1 MTEENGNKYFRPAY
15 LEIDLRVLASNLK
28 KIKRKLGDGVELL
41 AVVKAD
47 GYGHGAYEVSKVALK
62 NGAGSLGVAFLEEGI
77 ELREKGIS
85 APILILCPEFYGR
98 ERKIIEYDL
107 QSVVTDFDFV
117 RKLSTEAEKQNKLV
131 EVFLK
136 IDTGMRRYGIE
147 PSLVLDFVRR
157 VKKLKN
163 IKLKGIMSQFSTTEE
178 KDKDFAR
185 IQLSL
190 FKKTVKQV
198 EEFNGGKLIRSIANS
213 GAVLELPQSYFD
225 QVRVG
230 ILMYGI
236 YPSEKL
242 PKRVEVNP
250 VMSLKSKIIQIKEVD
265 KGTSVGYG
273 RSFIT
278 KRKTKIGT
286 IPLGYADG
294 YPRLLSNRGEVLIK
308 GKKAPIIGRVCMDAF
323 MVDLTSI
330 PEVKIGEEV
339 ILLGKQGKEKIEAEQ
354 IGKWAESF
362 SYEIVSRMGKR
373 LPRVYVK

>member
-1 MTEENGNKYFRPAY
+1 LPRYRTNFNR
-15 LEIDLRVLASNLK
+15 I
-28 KIKRKLGDGVELL
+28 
-41 AVVKAD
+41 
-47 GYGHGAYEVSKVALK
+47 ALK

-77 ELREKGIS
+77 ELREKGIKAS
-85 APILILCPEFYGR
+85 ILILCPEFYGR
-98 ERKIIEYDL
+98 EKNIVEYNL
-107 QSVVTDFDFV
+107 QSAVTDFDFV
-117 RKLSTEAEKQNKLV
+117 RNLSLEAEKQNKIA

-147 PSLVLDFVRR
+147 PSLALDFVRR
-157 VKKLKN
+157 MKKLKN
-163 IKLKGIMSQFSTTEE
+163 IMLRGIMSQFSTTEE

-190 FKKTVKQV
+190 FKKTIKQV

-250 VMSLKSKIIQIKEVD
+250 VMSLKSKIIQIKEVN

-278 KRKTKIGT
+278 KRKTRIGT

-308 GKKAPIIGRVCMDAF
+308 GKRAPIIGRVCMDAF
-323 MVDLTSI
+323 MVDLTFI
-330 PEVKIGEEV
+330 PDVKIGEEV
-339 ILLGKQGKEKIEAEQ
+339 ILLGKQSKGEIDVQQ
-354 IGKWAESF
+354 IGNWAGSF

>member
-1 MTEENGNKYFRPAY
+1 MTIENGNRYFRPAY
-15 LEIDLRVLASNLK
+15 LEINLKDLASNLK
-28 KIKRKLGDGVELL
+28 NIKRKLGEGVELL

-47 GYGHGAYEVSKVALK
+47 GYGHGAYEVSRIALK

-77 ELREKGIS
+77 ELREKWIK

-98 ERKIIEYDL
+98 EKNIVEYNL
-107 QSVVTDFDFV
+107 QSAVTDLGFV
-117 RKLSTEAEKQNKLV
+117 RNLSLEAEKQNKIA

-147 PSLVLDFVRR
+147 PSLALDFVGRM
-157 VKKLKN
+157 KKLKN
-163 IKLKGIMSQFSTTEE
+163 IKLRGIMSQFSTTEE

-250 VMSLKSKIIQIKEVD
+250 VMSLKSKIIQIKEVK

-278 KRKTKIGT
+278 KRKTRIGT

-308 GKKAPIIGRVCMDAF
+308 GKRAPIIGRVCMDAF
-323 MVDLTSI
+323 MVDLTFI
-330 PEVKIGEEV
+330 PDVNIGEEV
-339 ILLGKQGKEKIEAEQ
+339 ILLGKQSKGEIDVQQ
-354 IGKWAESF
+354 IGNWAESF

-373 LPRVYVK
+373 LPRIYVK

>member
-1 MTEENGNKYFRPAY
+1 MTKENGNKYFRPVY
-15 LEIDLRVLASNLK
+15 IEINLKDLASNLK
-28 KIKRKLGDGVELL
+28 NIKRKLGDGVELL

-47 GYGHGAYEVSKVALK
+47 GYGHGAYEVSRIALK

-77 ELREKGIS
+77 ELRDKGIKTT
-85 APILILCPEFYGR
+85 ILILCPEFYGR
-98 ERKIIEYDL
+98 EKNIVEYNL
-107 QSVVTDFDFV
+107 QSAVTDLGFV
-117 RKLSTEAEKQNKLV
+117 RALSSEAEKQNKIA
-131 EVFLK
+131 EIFLK

-147 PSLVLDFVRR
+147 PSLALDFVRR
-157 VKKLKN
+157 MKKLKN

-190 FKKTVKQV
+190 FKKTVKQI

-213 GAVLELPQSYFD
+213 GAVLELPQSHFD

-236 YPSEKL
+236 YPSENL

-250 VMSLKSKIIQIKEVD
+250 VMSLKSKIIQIKEVN

-278 KRKTKIGT
+278 KRKTRIGT
-286 IPLGYADG
+286 VPLGYADG

-308 GKKAPIIGRVCMDAF
+308 GKRAPIIGRVCMDAF
-323 MVDLTSI
+323 MVDLTFI
-330 PEVKIGEEV
+330 PDVKIGEEV
-339 ILLGKQGKEKIEAEQ
+339 ILLGKQGKGEIDAQQ
-354 IGKWAESF
+354 IGNWAGSF

>member
-1 MTEENGNKYFRPAY
+1 MTKENGNEYFRPAY
-15 LEIDLRVLASNLK
+15 LEINLKDLASNLK
-28 KIKRKLGDGVELL
+28 NIKRKLGDGVELL
-41 AVVKAD
+41 AVVKAN
-47 GYGHGAYEVSKVALK
+47 GYGHGAYEVSRSTLK
-62 NGAGSLGVAFLEEGI
+62 NGASSLGVAFLEEGI
-77 ELREKGIS
+77 ELREKGIK

-107 QSVVTDFDFV
+107 QSAITDLDFV
-117 RKLSTEAEKQNKLV
+117 RALSSEAEKQNKIA
-131 EVFLK
+131 EIFLK

-157 VKKLKN
+157 MKKLKN

-178 KDKDFAR
+178 KDKDFAKK
-185 IQLSL
+185 QLSL

-242 PKRVEVNP
+242 SKRVEVNP

-265 KGTSVGYG
+265 KGTPVGYG

-308 GKKAPIIGRVCMDAF
+308 GKRAPIIGRVCMDAF